1 MAGERRGKSRKDRK
15 KSGGLVEDQNSLYGL
30 PGAPLTVMGKKPSPG
45 TVPFYLLTFNALL
58 CLCATAIIPGV
69 TVDFMVLNAISS
81 KPAPV

>member
-15 KSGGLVEDQNSLYGL
+15 KSGGLVEDQNSLYG
-30 PGAPLTVMGKKPSPG
+30 PAPLTVMGKKPSPG
-45 TVPFYLLTFNALL
+45 TVPFYLLTLNALL
-58 CLCATAIIPGV
+58 CSGATAIVPGV